1 MKRKFLKLL
10 GCIVFVFVSF
20 NLIITNRS
28 EAVVSQTSDFYV
40 NDSANVLDAS
50 LENYIISTN
59 KSLYSQTGAQIV
71 VVTINSLEGEG
82 LEEYANELFRQYG
95 IGDKKKNNG
104 VLMLLSIQNRKS
116 RIEVGYGLEGALNDA
131 KTGRIQDNYMIPYF
145 KEDNWQ
151 EGIKNGYNAILSEV
165 EKEYDVTVEGSTRP
179 VKGKDNDT
187 SFSSIAFSF
196 MLITIMIII
205 PLCNKKVRRVIA
217 VLAGISSVGSL
228 IFAMMVGGIWLTI
241 CILSVFVLIASIS
254 SGHGGGFYGGGSSF
268 GGGSSS
274 GGSFRRW
281 RFLRWRR
288 LFKKF
293 LKSKNKLKKQL
304 KIKKCNGIINK
315 EKYKGGKKKMNN
327 KSKNKQE
334 KGITLIALVVTI
346 VVLLILAGV
355 SISLV
360 LNNNGVISKAKD
372 AKNQYAEA
380 QTNEEKHFNEV
391 ADWIDTKV
399 GDTTGG
405 GSAGGSDYDPA
416 SDGVP
421 IPEGYYYVGGTK
433 AKGIV
438 ISDAEADN
446 EKYKGQENVGK
457 DLAGNQWVWVPVETP
472 SSLYTTVTAGQAL
485 SGSTGVKTTKYT
497 NSEIISG
504 ITRGLPGDTTNSYR
518 EPDILTLSS
527 CDDTNYA
534 TAGFSSLANM
544 AETMV
549 SEYEEMIASLEKYKG
564 FYIGRYELTANGEKT
579 GATQTNKDWWEL
591 YKNCTTLAVGSKVKT
606 RMIWGLQRDATCKWL
621 ASSGFNITDSTSWG
635 NYKDNTADGHGTKQN
650 TGFSESWKANNIYDF
665 AGNCHEFTQEAFYT
679 GGRALSGGAYY
690 DNGSNYP
697 KSLRSFTSPTNSL
710 YGSRPTLYLIP

>member
-10 GCIVFVFVSF
+10 GCIVLVFVSF

-28 EAVVSQTSDFYV
+28 EAVVSQTADFYV
-40 NDSANVLDAS
+40 NDSAKVLDAS

-104 VLMLLSIQNRKS
+104 VLMLLSIQDRKS

-151 EGIKNGYNAILSEV
+151 DGIKNGYNAILSEV
-165 EKEYDVTVEGSTRP
+165 EKEYDVTVEGSTSP

-187 SFSSIAFSF
+187 NFSSIAFSF

-205 PLCNKKVRRVIA
+205 PLCNKKARRVIA

-228 IFAMMVGGIWLTI
+228 ILAMMVGGIWLTI

-268 GGGSSS
+268 GGGSSG

-304 KIKKCNGIINK
+304 KIKNRNGRINK

-380 QTNEEKHFNEV
+380 QTNEEKQLNEV
-391 ADWIDTKV
+391 SDWIDTKV

-405 GSAGGSDYDPA
+405 GSVTKI
-416 SDGVP
+416 DGVP
-421 IPEGYYYVGGTK
+421 IPDGYYYVGGTK
-433 AKGIV
+433 AKGLV

-457 DLAGNQWVWVPVETP
+457 DLQGNQWVWVPVETP
-472 SSLYTTVTAGQAL
+472 SSLYTTVSDGVAL
-485 SGSTGVKTTKYT
+485 DGSTGVKTTKYT

-504 ITRGLPGDTTNSYR
+504 QTRVLPGDTSSSR
-518 EPDILTLSS
+518 EPDILTGSS
-527 CDDTNYA
+527 YDYSNYA
-534 TAGFSSLANM
+534 TAGYSSLANM

-549 SEYEEMIASLEKYKG
+549 SDYEEMIASLEKYKG

-579 GATQTNKDWWEL
+579 GATQTDVDWYTL
-591 YKNCTTLAVGSKVKT
+591 YKNCTTLAVGTKVKT
-606 RMIWGLQRDATCKWL
+606 RMIWGLQWDATCNWL
-621 ASSGFNITDSTSWG
+621 ASSGFNIKDSSTWG
-635 NYKDNTADGHGTKQN
+635 NYRGNTADGHGTKQN
-650 TGFSESWKANNIYDF
+650 TGYSESWKANNIYDF
-665 AGNCHEFTQEAFYT
+665 AGNCWELTQEAYT
-679 GGRALSGGAYY
+679 NVRARRGGFY
-690 DNGSNYP
+690 DNFGSIYP
-697 KSLRSFTSPTNSL
+697 ASSRSDTNPIVTFSRVS
-710 YGSRPTLYLIP
+710 SRPTLYLIP

>member
-1 MKRKFLKLL
+1 MKKKFLKLL
-10 GCIVFVFVSF
+10 GCIAFVFVSF

-40 NDSANVLDAS
+40 NDSAKVLDAS

-104 VLMLLSIQNRKS
+104 VLMLLSIQDRKS

-151 EGIKNGYNAILSEV
+151 DGIKNGYNAILSEV
-165 EKEYDVTVEGSTRP
+165 EKEYDVTVEGSTSP

-205 PLCNKKVRRVIA
+205 PLCNKKARRVIA

-228 IFAMMVGGIWLTI
+228 ILAMMVGGIWLTI

-254 SGHGGGFYGGGSSF
+254 SGHGGGFYGGVSSF

-274 GGSFRRW
+274 GGSFRWW

-304 KIKKCNGIINK
+304 QIKKCNGRINT

-360 LNNNGVISKAKD
+360 LNNNGVISKAKE
-372 AKNQYAEA
+372 AKNRYAEA
-380 QTNEEKHFNEV
+380 QTNEEKQLNEV
-391 ADWIDTKV
+391 SDWIKEAV
-399 GDTTGG
+399 
-405 GSAGGSDYDPA
+405 YDPA
-416 SDGVP
+416 LDGVT

-433 AKGIV
+433 AKGLV

-457 DLAGNQWVWVPVETP
+457 DLQGNQWVWVPVETP
-472 SSLYTTVTAGQAL
+472 SSLYTTVAAGQKLA
-485 SGSTGVKTTKYT
+485 GNTGVKTTKYT
-497 NSEIISG
+497 NSNIISG
-504 ITRGLPGDTTNSYR
+504 VTRVKPGDTSSCR
-518 EPDILTLSS
+518 EPDIVVGS
-527 CDDTNYA
+527 DGAKYDYANYA
-534 TAGFSSLANM
+534 TAGYSSLANM
-544 AETMV
+544 AETM
-549 SEYEEMIASLEKYKG
+549 KK
-564 FYIGRYELTANGEKT
+564 
-579 GATQTNKDWWEL
+579 
-591 YKNCTTLAVGSKVKT
+591 
-606 RMIWGLQRDATCKWL
+606 
-621 ASSGFNITDSTSWG
+621 
-635 NYKDNTADGHGTKQN
+635 
-650 TGFSESWKANNIYDF
+650 
-665 AGNCHEFTQEAFYT
+665 
-679 GGRALSGGAYY
+679 
-690 DNGSNYP
+690 
-697 KSLRSFTSPTNSL
+697 
-710 YGSRPTLYLIP
+710 

>member
-10 GCIVFVFVSF
+10 GCIVLVFVSF

-28 EAVVSQTSDFYV
+28 EAVVSQTADFYV
-40 NDSANVLDAS
+40 NDSAKVLDAS

-104 VLMLLSIQNRKS
+104 VLMLLSIQDRKS

-151 EGIKNGYNAILSEV
+151 DGIKNGYNAILSEV
-165 EKEYDVTVEGSTRP
+165 EKEYDVTVEGSTSP

-187 SFSSIAFSF
+187 NFSSIAFSF

-205 PLCNKKVRRVIA
+205 PLCNKKARRVIA

-228 IFAMMVGGIWLTI
+228 ILAMMVGGIWLTI

-268 GGGSSS
+268 GGGSSG

-304 KIKKCNGIINK
+304 KIKNRNGRINK

-380 QTNEEKHFNEV
+380 QTNDERQLNEV
-391 ADWIDTKV
+391 SDWIDTKV

-405 GSAGGSDYDPA
+405 GSVTKI
-416 SDGVP
+416 DGVP
-421 IPEGYYYVGGTK
+421 IPDGYYYVGGTK
-433 AKGIV
+433 AKGLV

-457 DLAGNQWVWVPVETP
+457 DLQGNQWVWVPVETP
-472 SSLYTTVTAGQAL
+472 SSLYTTVSDGVAL
-485 SGSTGVKTTKYT
+485 DGSTGVKTTKYT

-504 ITRGLPGDTTNSYR
+504 QTRVLPGDTSSSR
-518 EPDILTLSS
+518 EPDILTGSS
-527 CDDTNYA
+527 YDYSNYA
-534 TAGFSSLANM
+534 TAGYSSLANM

-549 SEYEEMIASLEKYKG
+549 SDYEEMIASLEKYKG
-564 FYIGRYELTANGEKT
+564 FYIGRYELTANGEKK
-579 GATQTNKDWWEL
+579 GATQTDVDWYTL
-591 YKNCTTLAVGSKVKT
+591 YKNCTTLAVGTKVKT
-606 RMIWGLQRDATCKWL
+606 RMIWGLQWDATCNWL
-621 ASSGFNITDSTSWG
+621 ASSGFNIKDSSTWG
-635 NYKDNTADGHGTKQN
+635 NYRGNTADGHGTKQN
-650 TGFSESWKANNIYDF
+650 TGYSESWKANNIYDF
-665 AGNCHEFTQEAFYT
+665 AGNCWELTQEAYT
-679 GGRALSGGAYY
+679 NVRARRGGFY
-690 DNGSNYP
+690 DNFGSIYP
-697 KSLRSFTSPTNSL
+697 ASSRSDTNPIVTFSRVS
-710 YGSRPTLYLIP
+710 SRPTLYLIP